1 MKKILSLVGILSL
14 FITAGFAQNDVSK
27 PIVHKPVYF
36 DVSPPLRDMVKYA
49 PRKADNSWKDGM
61 VLNHNF
67 PYGKSSGE
75 QNKESGI
82 DPNVQR
88 WFGSV
93 MTDTTVENFD
103 GCTNSDGVVPPD
115 TYGEVGP
122 NHFFQV
128 VNMHYA
134 IYNKSGG
141 MLLSQENSS
150 VWSGM
155 PNNSNDGDAVVLYDE
170 QANRWLFS
178 QFSLP
183 LGNGPFFQMIAIST
197 TPDPTGSWYRY
208 QFQFTSMGDYPKI
221 GVWPDGYYM
230 TVNRF
235 SNSLGT
241 GTYQGVGAMAFD
253 RTKMLSGDPTAQM
266 VEFTLSSGNEAW
278 AMLPS
283 DCDGTFPPMGTP
295 DYITYQANN
304 HLRIYEF
311 HVNWDTIA
319 NSSFTS
325 TVTLPVNSYNGNVP
339 SIPQK
344 GTSVTL
350 DPISGRIMYRLQFRK
365 FSDHWSMAASGT
377 INVGSNVAGLRWYE
391 LRNTGGG
398 WSIYQQ
404 GTYAPDGNCR
414 WMGSIAMDS
423 LGDMALGYSISS
435 SSMYPSIRYTG
446 RFANDPLNVMTIN
459 EHGIYNGSGYENYS
473 GAGNKRWGDYSGMT
487 VDPSAAN
494 TFWYTQMYYITSGLN
509 WRSRVASFSF
519 GNIFHVILTANPP
532 EICGGQSSQ
541 LNAAATGG
549 SGSFTY
555 SWTSVPAGFTSSS
568 PNPTVNPAATTQY
581 ICVTSD
587 GSKSATDTVA
597 VTVNN
602 EPTANAGN
610 DATYPNTYPL
620 FQVVGTATSYSS
632 VKWTTDGDGHFN
644 IDTVTSSLYYPGTN
658 DKHIGHVDLTLKA
671 YPIGSCSDT
680 ATSTVHIT
688 LTFPAGIGENSSAPL
703 GFTLSPNPSSGI
715 FTMTL
720 TGLQNTEGTITISD
734 LTGRSVYSEK
744 GISGNNVTKEMNL
757 SEIPKGTYI
766 VKVTADQ
773 QIVTRKLVLQ

>member
-1 MKKILSLVGILSL
+1 
-14 FITAGFAQNDVSK
+14 
-27 PIVHKPVYF
+27 
-36 DVSPPLRDMVKYA
+36 
-49 PRKADNSWKDGM
+49 
-61 VLNHNF
+61 
-67 PYGKSSGE
+67 
-75 QNKESGI
+75 
-82 DPNVQR
+82 
-88 WFGSV
+88 
-93 MTDTTVENFD
+93 
-103 GCTNSDGVVPPD
+103 
-115 TYGEVGP
+115 
-122 NHFFQV
+122 
-128 VNMHYA
+128 
-134 IYNKSGG
+134 
-141 MLLSQENSS
+141 
-150 VWSGM
+150 
-155 PNNSNDGDAVVLYDE
+155 
-170 QANRWLFS
+170 
-178 QFSLP
+178 
-183 LGNGPFFQMIAIST
+183 
-197 TPDPTGSWYRY
+197 
-208 QFQFTSMGDYPKI
+208 
-221 GVWPDGYYM
+221 
-230 TVNRF
+230 
-235 SNSLGT
+235 
-241 GTYQGVGAMAFD
+241 MAFD